1 MHSVI
6 AESEIV
12 DAARSFLGVKFT
24 HQGMSRL
31 GLDCLGLLLVSAAKV
46 GLTFDGVDVAE
57 IDVPNY
63 STRPDTVFLRAQ
75 LERFLMPV
83 TQPRM
88 GDVVLLE
95 LLKAR
100 GLLPAFDANVDVFVL
115 VEDEALRASS
125 LKLIQDLRSAGLVVD
140 YPLTPGKSDKQ
151 FKRAQELKAAFTA
164 RLEGETQVRIRNLKS
179 REEVL
184 VAVGEVA
191 HHTVFKR

>member
-1 MHSVI
+1 
-6 AESEIV
+6 
-12 DAARSFLGVKFT
+12 
-24 HQGMSRL
+24 
-31 GLDCLGLLLVSAAKV
+31 
-46 GLTFDGVDVAE
+46 
-57 IDVPNY
+57 
-63 STRPDTVFLRAQ
+63 
-75 LERFLMPV
+75 
-83 TQPRM
+83 M

-115 VEDEALRASS
+115 VEDEALRAPS
-125 LKLIQDLRSAGLVVD
+125 LKLIQDLRSSGLIVE

-184 VAVGEVA
+184 VALGEVA
-191 HHTVFKR
+191 HHAVFKR